1 MKNRAGH
8 NGETKFFIGTEVEH
22 TPAYGQKTLFVIGL
36 QNYKEILTRALNNG
50 CGHIY
55 LGANQ
60 SFRPNVGAAHNV
72 RNEDNWRDWN
82 FIIDSLL
89 KENIWVTLDY
99 DIDHHEEV
107 LEEGW
112 VESNTFIPII
122 SVKLP
127 YINQLNYNACI
138 KIDDKDFKASN
149 PGVWVHSVQDLQK
162 RKVFTDWTKYTKDEI
177 ID

>member
-1 MKNRAGH
+1 MEREGH
-8 NGETKFFIGTEVEH
+8 TDETKFFIGTEVEH

-36 QNYKEILTRALNNG
+36 QNYKEILKRALNNS

-60 SFRPNVGAAHNV
+60 SFQPNVGAAQDV

>member
-1 MKNRAGH
+1 MEREGYTD
-8 NGETKFFIGTEVEH
+8 ETKFFVGTEVEH

-36 QNYKEILTRALNNG
+36 QNYKEILKRALNNS

-60 SFRPNVGAAHNV
+60 SFRPNVGVAQDV

-112 VESNTFIPII
+112 GESNTFIPMI

-138 KIDDKDFKASN
+138 KLDDKDFKASN